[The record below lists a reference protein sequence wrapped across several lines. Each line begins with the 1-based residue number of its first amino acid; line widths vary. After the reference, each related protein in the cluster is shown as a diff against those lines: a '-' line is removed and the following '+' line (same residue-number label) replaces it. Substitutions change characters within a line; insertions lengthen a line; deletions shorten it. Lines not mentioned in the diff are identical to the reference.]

1 MRTNLPQKRRAYSVL
16 MSILLAGLG
25 ITGLGIIGLGITGL
39 GTAARSEAPPSFM
52 EPIAGRTS
60 STAAS
65 IANADVL
72 ALNTSMFQL
81 YANAGA
87 VFRQNLMAKHPIILG
102 LFSGA
107 GGRFILYRPG
117 MAPLDAPSVPIA
129 YQLLK
134 SVGHST
140 LALAEIVMPYLDNAS
155 DTSWRAS
162 LIAYRSQMQSALNGL
177 SATDMPAEWQE
188 NSRIILQNNIAFM
201 DDCANKGVIS
211 VAALQEFANK
221 QAPVL
226 KKEIAWAA
234 QTQVAHWMSVLADW
248 KKQLGSAWDMT
259 YAASNTIYVARQNNV
274 LFSVLAQF
282 FGRAMAAAGITYTLD
297 QMDSD
302 IISRLKTPQGP
313 LVLLPYPVVT
323 VDMGQNLAR
332 MKTPSEIETIWLDY
346 VLELADEARSDPARE
361 ATTVV
366 IGIHPFVIGTPDGA
380 AALRRVLSRL
390 KKDDKVWLTNTE
402 ALLKAVDV
410 K

>member
-1 MRTNLPQKRRAYSVL
+1 MRANLLQTRHAYPVL
-16 MSILLAGLG
+16 MSIVLAGLG
-25 ITGLGIIGLGITGL
+25 ITGF
-39 GTAARSEAPPSFM
+39 GTAARSEDLPSYM
-52 EPIAGRTS
+52 EPIAGHTS

-87 VFRQNLMAKHPIILG
+87 VFRQNLLAKHPVILG

-117 MAPLDAPSVPIA
+117 MAPLDAPPVPIA

-140 LALAEIVMPYLDNAS
+140 MALAEIVMPYLDNAS

-162 LIAYRSQMQSALNGL
+162 LMAYRSQMQSAMNGL
-177 SATDMPAEWQE
+177 STTDMPAEWLE

-201 DDCANKGVIS
+201 DDCAHKGVIS
-211 VAALQEFANK
+211 VAALQEFAKK

-282 FGRAMAAAGITYTLD
+282 FGADAIN
-297 QMDSD
+297 
-302 IISRLKTPQGP
+302 SRLM
-313 LVLLPYPVVT
+313 L
-323 VDMGQNLAR
+323 
-332 MKTPSEIETIWLDY
+332 IETISFTTTPEDMLESLTRIIADRSVGAAFFGSYHLMDY
-346 VLELADEARSDPARE
+346 ELMGGDSRQAIIDDTAKRGMTAFLPPVVPFGSHQWPTLITPGSGPGSLADLPVA
-361 ATTVV
+361 
-366 IGIHPFVIGTPDGA
+366 
-380 AALRRVLSRL
+380 
-390 KKDDKVWLTNTE
+390 K
-402 ALLKAVDV
+402 
-410 K
+410 

>member
-1 MRTNLPQKRRAYSVL
+1 MRTNLFRKRCCYPVL
-16 MSILLAGLG
+16 ISILLAGLG
-25 ITGLGIIGLGITGL
+25 A
-39 GTAARSEAPPSFM
+39 AARSEDLPSYM

-65 IANADVL
+65 VANANVL
-72 ALNTSMFQL
+72 ALNASMFQL
-81 YANAGA
+81 YAKAGA

-117 MAPLDAPSVPIA
+117 MAPLEAPSVPIA

-140 LALAEIVMPYLDNAS
+140 MALAEIVMPYLDNAS

-162 LIAYRSQMQSALNGL
+162 LSAYRSEMQSAVDGL
-177 SATDMPAEWQE
+177 SATDMPKEWQE

-201 DDCANKGVIS
+201 DDSASKGVIS
-211 VAALQEFANK
+211 VAALREFAKK

-234 QTQVAHWMSVLADW
+234 QTQVAHWMGVLADW
-248 KKQLGSAWDMT
+248 KKQLGEAWDST

-282 FGRAMAAAGITYTLD
+282 FGADAINNRLMLIETMTFTTTPEEMFEIADQDHCRSLGRRGLLRRLPLDGLRVDGWRRPSGHHRRHRQARYDGVPASRRAVRLPPVADPDHARQRSEVSRRTSSG
-297 QMDSD
+297 QM
-302 IISRLKTPQGP
+302 ISRERRFPRFP
-313 LVLLPYPVVT
+313 
-323 VDMGQNLAR
+323 
-332 MKTPSEIETIWLDY
+332 WL
-346 VLELADEARSDPARE
+346 RQ
-361 ATTVV
+361 
-366 IGIHPFVIGTPDGA
+366 
-380 AALRRVLSRL
+380 
-390 KKDDKVWLTNTE
+390 
-402 ALLKAVDV
+402 
-410 K
+410 